1 MVEELDNI
9 AYELFGVSYYELG
22 QFGKWEVDD
31 LYRQNKKDGRLQ
43 KGVSEDSSRKVPQR
57 K

>member
-22 QFGKWEVDD
+22 LFGKWEVED
-31 LYRQNKKDGRLQ
+31 LYNQRKKDGRFQ
-43 KGVSEDSSRKVPQR
+43 KGLSEDSGRKVPPR